1 MFNATFTEENNT
13 FLAQLVHEQ
22 VDEITAEGTR
32 QKESVKTAGAGQV
45 SAVTDAGETQVQT
58 IITEGTTQTNT
69 IRGYCEEQQTIINQK
84 VSAANSAK
92 DDAVTAQGQA
102 EAAQQIAE
110 TSARTAAQR
119 AAEAAEHDILTQ
131 TELTDAQQAQA
142 RKNINAEKSKGVYEL
157 IETITLTE
165 DTASIVRTQE
175 PDGTPYAFKAIGVVV
190 KAEVGSVNSG
200 INVFG
205 NYGSTRLQAGFIN
218 SAINNTI
225 KKYGYAQI
233 YPDWGA
239 WTAIGST
246 AINGF
251 SWTVNQMTGY
261 SPAQAFSVK
270 ESENPYCT
278 QVTLQPNTSGATI
291 PAGTIIQI
299 YGVRA

>member
-1 MFNATFTEENNT
+1 MFNATFTGENNT
-13 FLAQLVHEQ
+13 FRVQLVHEQ

-32 QKESVKTAGAGQV
+32 QKEIVETAGAGQV

-69 IRGYCEEQQTIINQK
+69 IRAYCEEQQTIINQK
-84 VSAANSAK
+84 VSAANGAK
-92 DDAVTAQGQA
+92 DDAVTARGQA

-165 DTASIVRTQE
+165 GVEYIVRTQE

-190 KAEVGSVNSG
+190 QAEVGSVNSG
-200 INVFG
+200 INVVG
-205 NYGSTRLQAGFIN
+205 NYESTRLQAGFIN
-218 SAINNTI
+218 AAINDTI

-246 AINGF
+246 AVNGF
-251 SWTVNQMTGY
+251 GWTVTQMTGY

-278 QVTLQPNTSGATI
+278 QVTLQVSASGATI
-291 PAGTIIQI
+291 PTGTTIQI
-299 YGVRA
+299 YGARV